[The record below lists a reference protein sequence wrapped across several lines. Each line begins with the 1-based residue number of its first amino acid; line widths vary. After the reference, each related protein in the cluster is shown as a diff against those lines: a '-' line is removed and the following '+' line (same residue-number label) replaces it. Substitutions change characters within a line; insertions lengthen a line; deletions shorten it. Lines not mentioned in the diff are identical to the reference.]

1 MRSGARAEPSL
12 GCART
17 RSRRHLHR
25 AAHALTGGL
34 PRPSSPFGWFVGHCR
49 RRSVSS
55 FQVSVSVRPD
65 RRGEAGAARDAGH
78 HSRFVPLLHRWPPR
92 HAVWP
97 PRSLPAGRRFLG
109 LHPWCDRPGLG
120 AGAVQVRCFGARQA
134 HPACGGVART
144 RRPVLPAGSATPS
157 LGVVTCA
164 SLAQPI
170 DGWCISRVVTTG
182 WRRVVTTRLA
192 QRIRHC
198 DGRRRSAVPWRRDR
212 SVPSFRSA

>member
-1 MRSGARAEPSL
+1 MRRGARAEPSP

-25 AAHALTGGL
+25 AAHALTGAL
-34 PRPSSPFGWFVGHCR
+34 PRPSSPFGWFAGRCR

-65 RRGEAGAARDAGH
+65 RRGEPGAARDAGH

-97 PRSLPAGRRFLG
+97 PRSLPVGSRLLG
-109 LHPWCDRPGLG
+109 LSPSCDRPGLG
-120 AGAVQVRCFGARQA
+120 AGAVQVNCFGARRT
-134 HPACGGVART
+134 HPARGGVART
-144 RRPVLPAGSATPS
+144 RRPGLPATSATPS

-164 SLAQPI
+164 SLGQHV

-182 WRRVVTTRLA
+182 WRRAVTTRLA
-192 QRIRHC
+192 QRIRRC
-198 DGRRRSAVPWRRDR
+198 DRRRRSAVPWGRDQ
-212 SVPSFRSA
+212 SVPISRSA